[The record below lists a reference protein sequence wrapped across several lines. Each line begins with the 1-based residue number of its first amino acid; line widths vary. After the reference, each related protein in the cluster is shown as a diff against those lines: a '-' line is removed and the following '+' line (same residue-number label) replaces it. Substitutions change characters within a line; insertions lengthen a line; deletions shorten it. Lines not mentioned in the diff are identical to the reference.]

1 MNESMNYSHLK
12 VLLTFILDSEFFFL
26 KFPKYFY
33 MYNVINI
40 IQCQCIIYY
49 DVLPDTYGHL
59 LGLMFNAQYQ
69 YTLITAVL
77 EFAKYY

>member
-1 MNESMNYSHLK
+1 
-12 VLLTFILDSEFFFL
+12 
-26 KFPKYFY
+26 

-77 EFAKYY
+77 EFARYHIKTKDKHSRLGTIQVPVI